1 MFKNKQTN
9 KQTKKKTNNNNNNK
23 EIMFKTTLFS
33 LQPLESRG
41 HDGIISPQCTLAPVL
56 QLVASR
62 MIWFTLNAHG

>member
-9 KQTKKKTNNNNNNK
+9 KQNKTNNNNNNK

-33 LQPLESRG
+33 LQPLESRE
-41 HDGIISPQCTLAPVL
+41 HDGTISPQCTLAPVL
-56 QLVASR
+56 QLVSSR